1 MEMLTIVSCD
11 YAKQH
16 RRRVLKFFFV
26 VINYFGKLSL
36 LLGEFLSSS
45 FLLLSLSLSLSLY
58 IYIYIYIYSFLSF
71 IFGDSDENLQQRAGD
86 GCH

>member
-1 MEMLTIVSCD
+1 M
-11 YAKQH
+11 
-16 RRRVLKFFFV
+16 

-45 FLLLSLSLSLSLY
+45 FLLFSLSLSLS